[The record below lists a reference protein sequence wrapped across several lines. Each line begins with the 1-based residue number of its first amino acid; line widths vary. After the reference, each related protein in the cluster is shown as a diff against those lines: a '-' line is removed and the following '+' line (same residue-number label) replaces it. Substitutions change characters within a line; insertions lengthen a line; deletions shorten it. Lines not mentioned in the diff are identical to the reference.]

1 MVRQRVAV
9 LVLQRLDRAAANVL
23 RFAAPLRNYGIMG
36 RLLIGVSL
44 EEGGGCDQLVDELGE
59 RRRVAWRQPNSRPVT
74 KMSCCRPHLFCSG
87 KAVDQLEFGG

>member
-23 RFAAPLRNYGIMG
+23 RFAAPLHNYGIKG

-44 EEGGGCDQLVDELGE
+44 EEGGGCDQLVDE
-59 RRRVAWRQPNSRPVT
+59 
-74 KMSCCRPHLFCSG
+74 
-87 KAVDQLEFGG
+87 